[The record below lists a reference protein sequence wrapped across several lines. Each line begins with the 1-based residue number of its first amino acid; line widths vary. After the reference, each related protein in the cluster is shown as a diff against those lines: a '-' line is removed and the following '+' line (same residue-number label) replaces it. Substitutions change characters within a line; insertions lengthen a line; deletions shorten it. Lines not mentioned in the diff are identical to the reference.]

1 MTKFTKNAPHLKE
14 PWNNCPF
21 DDLLVLVGSRAWEV
35 WNKGAGIEWQ
45 NIADALQIPP
55 FKTSGGEISR
65 YDQKPVILGEKQL
78 ANLGNIRIAT
88 PDQRA
93 IKFIQCGEL
102 SRENLTALCLKL
114 ATETKAEIVGL
125 YDCATLTLNQ
135 NLNKDINLYREMQ
148 KAPETAEI
156 IAQVAQGEA
165 KDQKQGNLSPYI
177 EKRTEN
183 GKNGLFHIIPKLD
196 KHTGEI
202 IERVQW
208 LSDVV
213 DVVGIGRSESESYLV
228 LQWQLENSQE
238 RVTEAL
244 PLGDIG
250 EREGWRTLK
259 NRGLKVTSNST
270 LKNELADYLQ
280 TTGDRKLWTIT
291 NATGWQN
298 GAYLL
303 PNGEVIGE
311 PKHPVLFRS
320 QSAGFAGYQVKG
332 TLESWQNEIGRYAKG
347 NPAMMLGV
355 ACALSAPLIH
365 LLDAD
370 SFGVHLFGGSTSGKT
385 TTANIAASVYGH
397 PEITRVSWNATALG
411 LSNEA
416 AARND
421 GFLVMDEIGQGAN
434 KKHAEQTAYTLFNG
448 IGKVQGAKD
457 GGNREVNR
465 WRIMAFSTG
474 EVDLENYLAQ
484 AGIKTNAGQLV
495 RLLNIPITAAAQF
508 HHFKDG
514 KNHADHLNQASKKHY
529 GAIGREWIT
538 WLTENQDTLAGVYS
552 TIKDKWLARLPQK
565 ASAQVQRVAS
575 RFAVLETALTLS
587 SHLTQWKAAECG
599 EALLHCFNEWVSVY
613 GLESREKKQI
623 IAQANG
629 WLLRNGARF
638 IEYPFN
644 PSQPEPK
651 DTAGYKELGD
661 SVLNK
666 DARYWIFPQ
675 VYLQDV
681 IAGFDESIANKVL
694 ADAGMLSTT
703 NATQKSYRYKKALP
717 RPIAGNKTIRCY
729 VLAVLDEEAEESE
742 E

>member
-14 PWNNCPF
+14 AWNKNAF
-21 DDLLVLVGSRAWEV
+21 ELLILAGSRAWEA
-35 WNKGAGIEWQ
+35 WNKGKGIEWQ
-45 NIADALQIPP
+45 NIADALQIEPYH
-55 FKTSGGEISR
+55 TQGGAIPR
-65 YDQKPVILGEKQL
+65 YEQTPVILGNNQL
-78 ANLGNIRIAT
+78 AEIDQLRIAQ
-88 PDQRA
+88 PEQRH
-93 IKFIQCGEL
+93 IKIIQCGEL
-102 SRENLTALCLKL
+102 SQQKITALCLNL
-114 ATETKAEIVGL
+114 ATTKAETVEL
-125 YDCATLTLNQ
+125 LDSATLTRNE
-135 NLNKDINLYREMQ
+135 NLSGYIQQLREQ
-148 KAPETAEI
+148 GTDTAEL
-156 IAQVAQGEA
+156 IAQTGESEQERT
-165 KDQKQGNLSPYI
+165 KLNNLSPYI
-177 EKRTEN
+177 EKRTES
-183 GKNGLFHIIPKLD
+183 GETGLYRIIPKLD
-196 KHTGEI
+196 KDTGEI

-228 LQWQLENSQE
+228 LQWQLEGSGQK
-238 RVTEAL
+238 VVEAL

-291 NATGWQN
+291 NLTGWQN

-303 PNGEVIGE
+303 PNGEAIGE

-332 TLESWQNEIGRYAKG
+332 TLESWQNEIGQYVKG
-347 NPAMMLGV
+347 NPTMMLGV

-370 SFGVHLFGGSTSGKT
+370 SFGVHIFGGSTSGKT

-421 GFLVMDEIGQGAN
+421 GFLVMDEIGQGA
-434 KKHAEQTAYTLFNG
+434 KE
-448 IGKVQGAKD
+448 

-495 RLLNIPITAAAQF
+495 RLLNIPITAATQF

-529 GAIGREWIT
+529 GAIGREWIN
-538 WLTENQDTLAGVYS
+538 WLIANQSDLVNVHKK
-552 TIKDKWLARLPQK
+552 IKDKWLARLPQK
-565 ASAQVQRVAS
+565 AGPQVQRVAS

-644 PSQPEPK
+644 PNQPEPK

-681 IAGFDESIANKVL
+681 IAGFDENIANKVL

-703 NATQKSYRYKKALP
+703 NAKHKSYKYKKPLP